1 MTLKDHNRGTEF
13 LAVFGTGTAV
23 ATIAVLL
30 RMWVR
35 ARIIRKIGADD
46 WIVLVSLVNAK
57 ASCNSLI
64 DRFNKFLC

>member
-1 MTLKDHNRGTEF
+1 MTLEDHNRGPVF

-35 ARIIRKIGADD
+35 ARIVRKIGADD
-46 WIVLVSLVNAK
+46 WIVLVSLVK
-57 ASCNSLI
+57 SIAS
-64 DRFNKFLC
+64 